1 MRGILLAGGT
11 GSRLY
16 PLTKCINKHL
26 LPICGKPMAQWNI
39 EKLIDANIK
48 DILIVSGQEQC
59 GSIIQQFGDGS
70 ELGCRLTYKVQTKAG
85 GIAQALALAEDFVRD
100 EPMCVILGD
109 NIFSTSLKQ
118 EVKTF
123 YDGARIFLKKVPDPS
138 RYGVATF
145 HRKMSMFK
153 SQVAVDNIEEKPKE
167 PKSEYAVT
175 GIYFYDKK
183 VFDIIKKLKPSARGE
198 LEITDVNNAYIAM
211 NEMTAFLMDDNDF
224 WSDAGT
230 FESYSY
236 VNLEFFKYANNAD
249 LM

>member
-39 EKLIDANIK
+39 EKFVDAGIK

-70 ELGCRLTYKVQTKAG
+70 ELNCNLTYKVQTKAG
-85 GIAQALALAEDFVRD
+85 GIAQALGLAKDFVRD

-109 NIFSTSLKQ
+109 NIFSMSLKD
-118 EVKTF
+118 EVRNF
-123 YDGARIFLKKVPDPS
+123 RDGARIFLKKVPDPS
-138 RYGVATF
+138 RYGVASV
-145 HRKMSMFK
+145 HRKISLTTK
-153 SQVAVDNIEEKPKE
+153 NQIIVDSIEEKPKE
-167 PKSEYAVT
+167 PKSEFAVT
-175 GIYFYDKK
+175 GIYFYDSR
-183 VFDIIKKLKPSARGE
+183 VFDIIADIKPSARGE
-198 LEITDVNNAYIAM
+198 LEITDVNNYYIAM
-211 NEMTAFLMDDNDF
+211 NEMTAFIMDDDEF

-230 FESYSY
+230 FASYDY
-236 VNLEFFKYANNAD
+236 VNKEFHEREETI
-249 LM
+249 

>member
-39 EKLIDANIK
+39 EKFVDAGIK

-70 ELGCRLTYKVQTKAG
+70 ELNCNLTYKVQTKAG
-85 GIAQALALAEDFVRD
+85 GIAQALGLAKDFVRD

-109 NIFSTSLKQ
+109 NIFSMSLEKD
-118 EVKTF
+118 VKNF
-123 YDGARIFLKKVPDPS
+123 RDGAKIFLKKVPDPS

-145 HRKMSMFK
+145 HKKMSTFGD
-153 SQVAVDNIEEKPKE
+153 QVIVDGIEEKPAQ

-175 GIYFYDKK
+175 GIYFYDSR
-183 VFDIIKKLKPSARGE
+183 VFEIIADIKPSARGE
-198 LEITDVNNAYIAM
+198 LEITDVNNYYIAM
-211 NEMTAFLMDDNDF
+211 NEMTAHIMGDNEF

-230 FESYSY
+230 FASYQY
-236 VNLEFFKYANNAD
+236 VNREFLK
-249 LM
+249 